1 MSAAKKI
8 GGDKAIW
15 IVVIALAIFSFL
27 PVYSASSNFGVN
39 LIFSNI
45 IKHVSIIF
53 IGIMIMY
60 STHLLDYKYFKG
72 LSLIV
77 LPLVIFLLFF
87 ASFQGNVIDGA
98 NANRWLNIPILD
110 ISFQPS
116 TLASIFLLIYLSNF
130 LSKEKNKNLSLTKTF
145 LLMWLPIILVVGLI
159 LPSNFSTALLI
170 FIMST
175 MIIFIA
181 GYKLKH
187 LTVLFL
193 LFIFLISSFLYAVNK
208 FPDIIPNRVDT
219 WTNRI
224 ENFVNNDIDDTSNY
238 QINRA
243 KAAIANGKIFG
254 VGAGKSSM
262 KYILPQSTSDF
273 IFSIIAE
280 EYGIIV
286 SLIILLL
293 YVVLLFRIIITSY
306 RSQTKFGQLVSVAV
320 GIPVVFQ
327 AFTNMAVAV
336 QLIPVTGQPLP
347 LVSTGGTS
355 IWITFLAM
363 GILLSVSKNNLKH
376 NTVVINCLLYT
387 SPSPRDL
394 STSRM
399 PSSA

>member
-1 MSAAKKI
+1 MSAVKKI

-27 PVYSASSNFGVN
+27 PVYSASSNFGAN

-98 NANRWLNIPILD
+98 NANRWLNIPVLD

-187 LTVLFL
+187 LTVLFF

-306 RSQTKFGQLVSVAV
+306 RSETKFGQLVSVAV

-363 GILLSVSKNNLKH
+363 GILLSVSKNNLKF
-376 NTVVINCLLYT
+376 NTVAI
-387 SPSPRDL
+387 DD
-394 STSRM
+394 
-399 PSSA
+399 

>member
-1 MSAAKKI
+1 MSAVKKI

-27 PVYSASSNFGVN
+27 PVYSASSNFGAN

-60 STHLLDYKYFKG
+60 STHLFDYKYFKG

-159 LPSNFSTALLI
+159 LPSNFSTAVLI

-187 LTVLFL
+187 LTVLFF
-193 LFIFLISSFLYAVNK
+193 LFIFLISSFLLAVNK

-262 KYILPQSTSDF
+262 KYVLPQSTSDF

-306 RSQTKFGQLVSVAV
+306 RSETKFGQLVSVAV

-363 GILLSVSKNNLKH
+363 GILLSVSKNNLKY
-376 NTVVINCLLYT
+376 NTVVI
-387 SPSPRDL
+387 DD
-394 STSRM
+394 
-399 PSSA
+399 

>member
-187 LTVLFL
+187 LTVLFF

-306 RSQTKFGQLVSVAV
+306 RSETKFGQLVSVAV

-363 GILLSVSKNNLKH
+363 GILLSVSKNNLKY
-376 NTVVINCLLYT
+376 NTVAI
-387 SPSPRDL
+387 DD
-394 STSRM
+394 
-399 PSSA
+399 

>member
-27 PVYSASSNFGVN
+27 PVYSASSNFGAN

-363 GILLSVSKNNLKH
+363 GILLSVSKNNLKY
-376 NTVVINCLLYT
+376 NTVAI
-387 SPSPRDL
+387 DD
-394 STSRM
+394 
-399 PSSA
+399 

>member
-1 MSAAKKI
+1 MSLVKNI

-27 PVYSASSNFGVN
+27 PVYSASSNFGAN

-60 STHLLDYKYFKG
+60 STHLFDYKYFKG

-145 LLMWLPIILVVGLI
+145 LLMWLPIIVVVGLI

-187 LTVLFL
+187 LTVLFF
-193 LFIFLISSFLYAVNK
+193 LFIFLISSFLLAVNK

-262 KYILPQSTSDF
+262 KYVLPQSTSDF

-306 RSQTKFGQLVSVAV
+306 RSVTKFGQLVSIAV

-363 GILLSVSKNNLKH
+363 GILLSVSKNNLKY
-376 NTVVINCLLYT
+376 NTVAI
-387 SPSPRDL
+387 DD
-394 STSRM
+394 
-399 PSSA
+399 

>member
-1 MSAAKKI
+1 MSAVKNI

-27 PVYSASSNFGVN
+27 PVYSASSNFGAN

-130 LSKEKNKNLSLTKTF
+130 LSKEKNKNLSLSKIF
-145 LLMWLPIILVVGLI
+145 LLMWLPILLVVGLI

-193 LFIFLISSFLYAVNK
+193 LFIFLISSFLLAVNK
-208 FPDIIPNRVDT
+208 YPDIIPNRVDT

-262 KYILPQSTSDF
+262 KYVLPQSTSDF

-306 RSQTKFGQLVSVAV
+306 RSETKFGQLVSIAV

-363 GILLSVSKNNLKH
+363 GILLSVSKNNLKY
-376 NTVVINCLLYT
+376 NTVVL
-387 SPSPRDL
+387 DD
-394 STSRM
+394 
-399 PSSA
+399 

>member
-1 MSAAKKI
+1 MSAVKKI

-27 PVYSASSNFGVN
+27 PVYSASSNFGAN

-60 STHLLDYKYFKG
+60 STHLFDYKYFKG
-72 LSLIV
+72 LSLIA

-98 NANRWLNIPILD
+98 NANRWLNIPVLD

-187 LTVLFL
+187 LTVLFF

-262 KYILPQSTSDF
+262 KYVLPQSTSDF

-306 RSQTKFGQLVSVAV
+306 RSETKFGQLVSVAV

-363 GILLSVSKNNLKH
+363 GILLSVSKNNLKY
-376 NTVVINCLLYT
+376 NTVVI
-387 SPSPRDL
+387 DD
-394 STSRM
+394 
-399 PSSA
+399 

>member
-1 MSAAKKI
+1 MSAVKKI

-27 PVYSASSNFGVN
+27 PVYSASSNFGAN

-60 STHLLDYKYFKG
+60 STHLIDYKYFKG

-187 LTVLFL
+187 LTVLFF

-262 KYILPQSTSDF
+262 KYVLPQSTSDF

-306 RSQTKFGQLVSVAV
+306 RSETKFGQLVSIAV

-363 GILLSVSKNNLKH
+363 GILLSVSKNNLKY
-376 NTVVINCLLYT
+376 NTVAI
-387 SPSPRDL
+387 DD
-394 STSRM
+394 
-399 PSSA
+399 

>member
-1 MSAAKKI
+1 MSAVKKI

-27 PVYSASSNFGVN
+27 PVYSASSNFGAN

-159 LPSNFSTALLI
+159 LPSNFSTAVLI

-187 LTVLFL
+187 LTVLFF

-262 KYILPQSTSDF
+262 KYVLPQSTSDF

-306 RSQTKFGQLVSVAV
+306 RSETKFGQLVSVAV

-363 GILLSVSKNNLKH
+363 GILLSVSKNNLKY
-376 NTVVINCLLYT
+376 NTVAI
-387 SPSPRDL
+387 DD
-394 STSRM
+394 
-399 PSSA
+399 

>member
-1 MSAAKKI
+1 MSILKNI
-8 GGDKAIW
+8 RGDKAIW

-27 PVYSASSNFGVN
+27 PVYSASSNFGAN

-45 IKHVSIIF
+45 IKHISIIF

-60 STHLLDYKYFKG
+60 STHLVEYKYFKG
-72 LSLIV
+72 LSLII

-98 NANRWLNIPILD
+98 NANRWLNIPILK

-130 LSKEKNKNLSLTKTF
+130 LSKEKNKSLSFIKTF
-145 LLMWLPIILVVGLI
+145 LLMWLPIILIVALI
-159 LPSNFSTALLI
+159 IPSNFSTALLI

-187 LTVLFL
+187 LATLFFLFVLL
-193 LFIFLISSFLYAVNK
+193 LSSFLFAVNK
-208 FPDIIPNRVDT
+208 FPEIIPNRVDT

-224 ENFVNNDIDDTSNY
+224 ENFVKNDLDDTSNY

-273 IFSIIAE
+273 IYSIIAE
-280 EYGIIV
+280 EYGTIV
-286 SLIILLL
+286 AFIILLL
-293 YVVLLFRIIITSY
+293 YIVLLFRIIIISY
-306 RSQTKFGQLVSVAV
+306 KSQTKFGQLVSIAV

-363 GILLSVSKNNLKH
+363 GILLSVSKNNINY
-376 NTVVINCLLYT
+376 NTVEL
-387 SPSPRDL
+387 DG
-394 STSRM
+394 
-399 PSSA
+399 

>member
-1 MSAAKKI
+1 MSLVKNI

-27 PVYSASSNFGVN
+27 PVYSASSNFGAN

-45 IKHVSIIF
+45 IKHISIIF

-60 STHLLDYKYFKG
+60 STHLFDYKYFKG

-145 LLMWLPIILVVGLI
+145 LLMWLPIIVVVGLI

-187 LTVLFL
+187 LTVLFF
-193 LFIFLISSFLYAVNK
+193 LFIFLISSFLLAVNK

-262 KYILPQSTSDF
+262 KYVLPQSTSDF

-306 RSQTKFGQLVSVAV
+306 RSETKFGQLVSIAV

-363 GILLSVSKNNLKH
+363 GILLSVSKNNLKY
-376 NTVVINCLLYT
+376 NTVVL
-387 SPSPRDL
+387 DD
-394 STSRM
+394 
-399 PSSA
+399 

>member
-306 RSQTKFGQLVSVAV
+306 RSETKFGQLVSVAV

-363 GILLSVSKNNLKH
+363 GILLSVSKNKIKY
-376 NTVVINCLLYT
+376 NTVAI
-387 SPSPRDL
+387 DD
-394 STSRM
+394 
-399 PSSA
+399 

>member
-1 MSAAKKI
+1 MSTIKKI

-27 PVYSASSNFGVN
+27 PVYSASSNFGAN

-98 NANRWLNIPILD
+98 NANRLLNIPILD

-145 LLMWLPIILVVGLI
+145 LLMWLPIVLVVGLI

-187 LTVLFL
+187 LTVLFF
-193 LFIFLISSFLYAVNK
+193 LFIFLISSFLLAVNK

-293 YVVLLFRIIITSY
+293 YVVFLFRIIITSY

-363 GILLSVSKNNLKH
+363 GILLSVSKNNLKY
-376 NTVVINCLLYT
+376 NTVVIN
-387 SPSPRDL
+387 D
-394 STSRM
+394 
-399 PSSA
+399 